1 MLYRSGSLEFR
12 ECLRV
17 RRKMP
22 RVEWCFGQY
31 TVEECGRPGIS
42 VFVEEEDKFV
52 NSECR
57 LPGEQAV
64 SDGD

>member
-1 MLYRSGSLEFR
+1 M
-12 ECLRV
+12 
-17 RRKMP
+17 
-22 RVEWCFGQY
+22 EWCFGQY

-57 LPGEQAV
+57 LPGGQAV
-64 SDGD
+64 SDGV